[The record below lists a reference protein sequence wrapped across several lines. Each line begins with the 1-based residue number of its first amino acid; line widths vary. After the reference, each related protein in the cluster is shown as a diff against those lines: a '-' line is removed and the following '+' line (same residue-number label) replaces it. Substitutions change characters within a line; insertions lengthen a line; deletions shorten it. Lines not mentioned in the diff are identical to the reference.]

1 MALGGILAMA
11 IRLEQMHPALVHLPI
26 ALFPLA
32 VVADLLGAVMAKRS
46 LRTFAKGAITA
57 AAAGAAASAVTGLIA
72 GEEVNVEGASRDKL
86 MTHRN
91 LNAAITIVASGMS
104 VWRATHDEPNAV
116 YFGAGVLGMGV
127 LAYTAYLGGQLVYD
141 SGTGVGPAKGVYRPD
156 APTMRSGQIGE
167 FISAAGTD
175 LAHGVQHMVRE
186 MGEGYIIPAIA
197 GRKNPEPDDRS
208 IDHSVKRA

>member
-1 MALGGILAMA
+1 MAV
-11 IRLEQMHPALVHLPI
+11 RLEQMHPALVHLPI

-46 LRTFAKGAITA
+46 LRSCGKSAITA

-72 GEEVNVEGASRDKL
+72 GEEVNVDGASRDKL

-91 LNAAITIVASGMS
+91 LNVGIAIVASGMA

-141 SGTGVGPAKGVYRPD
+141 SGTGVGPANGVYRPD
-156 APTMRSGQIGE
+156 APTMRSDQIGE
-167 FISAAGTD
+167 FIAAAGTD
-175 LAHGVQHMVRE
+175 LTHGVQHMVRE
-186 MGEGYIIPAIA
+186 LRQGYMLPAVA
-197 GRKNPEPDDRS
+197 GRKNPERDDGS
-208 IDHSVKRA
+208 IQHSVKPA